1 MKFVFCYDISDE
13 KKLQKIAKKMEK
25 YGVRVQYS
33 IFEVDTTFSNAKK
46 ILKELE
52 KIMDKETDRIYVYP
66 IEEDDFS
73 QAIRIGRLENINVI

>member
-1 MKFVFCYDISDE
+1 MKFVFCYDISDQR
-13 KKLQKIAKKMEK
+13 KLQKIARKMEK

-52 KIMDKETDRIYVYP
+52 ELMDKETDRIYVFP
-66 IEEDDFS
+66 IEEDNYKET
-73 QAIRIGRLENINVI
+73 QRIGKLENFNVL